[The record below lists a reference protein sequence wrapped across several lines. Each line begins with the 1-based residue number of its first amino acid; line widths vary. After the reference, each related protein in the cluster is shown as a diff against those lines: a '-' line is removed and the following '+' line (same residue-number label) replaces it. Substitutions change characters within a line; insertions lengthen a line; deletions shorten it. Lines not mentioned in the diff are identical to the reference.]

1 MRLHGTDV
9 HAAVAYV
16 GFVGD
21 LDLWITYGSD
31 LWMRSLVDCWQ
42 GLRFIYFTSF
52 YFKAIVCSRF
62 FFTAARFSSLFTSSY
77 IIVLI
82 GIYCCRLLIV
92 VSSR

>member
-1 MRLHGTDV
+1 MDPIFGC
-9 HAAVAYV
+9 
-16 GFVGD
+16 
-21 LDLWITYGSD
+21 DLWLIVGKVYVYI
-31 LWMRSLVDCWQ
+31 LL
-42 GLRFIYFTSF
+42 LYF
-52 YFKAIVCSRF
+52 YFKAVVCSRG

>member
-1 MRLHGTDV
+1 MDPIFGC
-9 HAAVAYV
+9 
-16 GFVGD
+16 
-21 LDLWITYGSD
+21 DLWLIAGKVYDSY
-31 LWMRSLVDCWQ
+31 
-42 GLRFIYFTSF
+42 IFTSIYF
-52 YFKAIVCSRF
+52 YFKAVVCSRG